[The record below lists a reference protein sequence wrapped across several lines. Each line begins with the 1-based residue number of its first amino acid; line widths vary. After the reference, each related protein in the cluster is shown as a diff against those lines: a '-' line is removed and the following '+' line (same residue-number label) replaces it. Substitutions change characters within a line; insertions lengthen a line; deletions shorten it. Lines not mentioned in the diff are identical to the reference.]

1 MSEPS
6 EMWAKAEP
14 IHPVRDANAGV
25 LLRGDRVRAK
35 RYELCGEG
43 YTDVEPVGRVVAL
56 YHDSV
61 IVEFDRVN
69 PATGNKVRVEF
80 PRRQLVR
87 VSVLPGGAV

>member
-14 IHPVRDANAGV
+14 VHPVRDANAGV
-25 LLRGDRVRAK
+25 LLHGDRVKVK

-43 YTDVEPVGRVVAL
+43 YTDFEPVGRVVAL
-56 YHDSV
+56 YTDSV
-61 IVEFDRVN
+61 TVEFERVN

-80 PRRQLVR
+80 PRRQVVR
-87 VSVLPGGAV
+87 VSILPDSTV